1 MLPRLI
7 TIGDSFY
14 IPTYGVLVATAFL
27 IGLWLA
33 GRLGRRV
40 GLDPEKVANLAIYCT
55 LSGFLG
61 AKLMMFL
68 FDWERYAADPGS
80 IFTLETLQ
88 AAGVFHGGFLLALLV
103 AVLYMRRNK
112 MPVLTTMDVF
122 SAPLAIAH
130 AIGRLGCFAA
140 GCCWGN
146 VCERP
151 WAVTFR
157 NPEANEVTGVPL
169 GVPLHPTQLYE
180 AIAGTLIF
188 VWLLRVFHRPH
199 REGAVF
205 GQYLVL
211 YSVMRFAV
219 EFLRHH
225 DQPNPFDGPFS
236 TIQWITIG
244 LALLGIWLL
253 RRRTPVVAPGP
264 VPAKA

>member
-7 TIGDSFY
+7 QIGTFY

-27 IGLWLA
+27 TGLWLA
-33 GRLGRRV
+33 GKLGRRV
-40 GLDPEKVANLAIYCT
+40 GLQPENVANLAIYCT

-68 FDWERYAADPGS
+68 FDWDKYAADPKS

-88 AAGVFHGGFLLALLV
+88 AAGVFHGGFLLALIV
-103 AVLYMRRNK
+103 AVFYMRRNR

-122 SAPLAIAH
+122 AAPLALAH
-130 AIGRLGCFAA
+130 SIGRLGCFAA

-146 VCERP
+146 ECTRP

-157 NPEANEVTGVPL
+157 NPDAHDITGVPL
-169 GVPLHPTQLYE
+169 NVPLHPTQLYE
-180 AIAGTLIF
+180 SVAGALIA
-188 VWLLRVFHRPH
+188 VWLLRVFRQPH

-205 GQYLVL
+205 GQYLVF
-211 YSVMRFAV
+211 YSVMRFVV

-225 DQPNPFDGPFS
+225 DQAPLFGGPLS
-236 TIQWITIG
+236 TIQWITLG
-244 LALLGIWLL
+244 LALLGVWLL
-253 RRRTPVVAPGP
+253 MRRSTVAVPRTA
-264 VPAKA
+264 